1 MPDGQRLHIKPHSPL
16 AVYQSQLGETLS
28 EDACQLQAVEALD
41 RLYYQITEPNLHT
54 TVGTKG
60 LYMWGD
66 VGRGKT
72 FLMDLFYDCL
82 AQEGKLRLH
91 FHRFMAQIHQSLN
104 EYSGQQDPLV
114 KVAKALVASLGDGQR
129 VVCFDE
135 FFVSDIGDAM
145 LLSGLFE
152 CLFSEGVVL
161 VATSNIPIER
171 LYENG
176 LARHKFLPC
185 IGLLQRHTQM
195 IYLNGQ
201 VDHRLQDMAQTDNT
215 DCLIPSDYIGLSTQM
230 DFAKSFK
237 QLAHERG
244 VKWQRDTHIQIC
256 RRHIDVIQVT
266 QEEPETAQSI
276 VWFDFHA
283 LCDGP
288 RSQLDYMEIAQQF
301 AIVMISNVPALGA
314 KPRNWI
320 KARGTEDGVG
330 SNQAATTGERVVNYS
345 KNDNKARRFISLIDE
360 LYDQNV
366 TLYLSC
372 DVPLTEL
379 YLDGALIFEFRRT
392 YSRLVEMSRG
402 PAQIPSSYALS
413 N

>member
-1 MPDGQRLHIKPHSPL
+1 
-16 AVYQSQLGETLS
+16 
-28 EDACQLQAVEALD
+28 
-41 RLYYQITEPNLHT
+41 
-54 TVGTKG
+54 
-60 LYMWGD
+60 
-66 VGRGKT
+66 
-72 FLMDLFYDCL
+72 
-82 AQEGKLRLH
+82 
-91 FHRFMAQIHQSLN
+91 
-104 EYSGQQDPLV
+104 
-114 KVAKALVASLGDGQR
+114 
-129 VVCFDE
+129 
-135 FFVSDIGDAM
+135 
-145 LLSGLFE
+145 
-152 CLFSEGVVL
+152 
-161 VATSNIPIER
+161 
-171 LYENG
+171 
-176 LARHKFLPC
+176 
-185 IGLLQRHTQM
+185 
-195 IYLNGQ
+195 

-237 QLAHERG
+237 QLAHGRG

-266 QEEPETAQSI
+266 QEEPQTAPSI

-301 AIVMISNVPALGA
+301 AIVMISNVPA
-314 KPRNWI
+314 P
-320 KARGTEDGVG
+320 
-330 SNQAATTGERVVNYS
+330 GERVVNYS

-366 TLYLSC
+366 MLYLSC

-402 PAQIPSSYALS
+402 PAQIPSSHALS